1 MCNELPAIENG
12 MISYAPD
19 SEGPEYE
26 LDTIATYS
34 CNVGYMLIG
43 SPERTC
49 ESSGNFSGVAPMCS
63 LMRKSILV
71 LPVIFFGFCVLMRC
85 A

>member
-1 MCNELPAIENG
+1 

-19 SEGPEYE
+19 SEGPEYN

-34 CNVGYMLIG
+34 CDDGFMLIG

-49 ESSGNFSGVAPMCS
+49 ESSGNFSGVDPMCS
-63 LMRKSILV
+63 LIRESIFV
-71 LPVIFFGFCVLMRC
+71 LIDLFDI
-85 A
+85 